1 MSGCVAGA
9 GSTGLPDVVGTGMS
23 VPVGDAYGVK
33 GGGDGRDGGGGI
45 WRQARINRGVT
56 VATEYIRD
64 GVYYSPSL
72 FSRLRTSPPDFKY
85 AGGRG
90 GRLERDRDREPIY
103 NKKFYHP
110 EKSGGSTIMNFNC
123 NELRLKIL

>member
-1 MSGCVAGA
+1 MVGGWELGLPTSGSGDGRSGRGGGGA
-9 GSTGLPDVVGTGMS
+9 LNFPPPEHSRTVCCNQTHYRSVSGSRVVPRSTGFPEVVGTGMS

-64 GVYYSPSL
+64 GV
-72 FSRLRTSPPDFKY
+72 
-85 AGGRG
+85 
-90 GRLERDRDREPIY
+90 
-103 NKKFYHP
+103 
-110 EKSGGSTIMNFNC
+110 
-123 NELRLKIL
+123 